1 VIQVSCLTFILF
13 YMRSFTQSAIIMR
26 LVTSSTSLAA
36 SQALI
41 RSSYN
46 SAIASDVDHA
56 YNLEV
61 KQSET
66 RNSLSIEC
74 SFVVS
79 SSLRGDNIDAG
90 ILKCSDPNYI
100 CVEDV
105 NSSLGGRCVAA
116 IATKQR
122 MLQNTPNPC
131 TRCYGGGCDGLSDE
145 FITNNVGEGS
155 CCGAYACVG
164 ATSKYSSNLEAANNT
179 FLTLTTDPISLK
191 LAQIILSLAQALVS
205 DTSRVLGSMVRQW
218 HTLHFVSSI
227 SSRSKDSIII
237 DTSTT
242 QQQLEL
248 VLVLEI
254 QLRVIMST
262 MDSPVNI

>member
-1 VIQVSCLTFILF
+1 
-13 YMRSFTQSAIIMR
+13 
-26 LVTSSTSLAA
+26 
-36 SQALI
+36 
-41 RSSYN
+41 
-46 SAIASDVDHA
+46 
-56 YNLEV
+56 
-61 KQSET
+61 
-66 RNSLSIEC
+66 
-74 SFVVS
+74 
-79 SSLRGDNIDAG
+79 
-90 ILKCSDPNYI
+90 
-100 CVEDV
+100 
-105 NSSLGGRCVAA
+105 
-116 IATKQR
+116 
-122 MLQNTPNPC
+122 
-131 TRCYGGGCDGLSDE
+131 
-145 FITNNVGEGS
+145 
-155 CCGAYACVG
+155 VG